1 MTAVEWLE
9 KQLTDAPY
17 IHFGDLFEQAKEMEN
32 QMVIDIVEKSRA
44 TGLTAEYLLLT
55 YGSKESDEYPEIE
68 GTMAICNDI
77 ISSQTEI
84 SDESWEGCDGC
95 TEQDKYFWTKGYQAG
110 YNRATPK
117 EISDDRTKLHWKTSL
132 VVHTPEISD
141 EEILDAAEDF
151 SDSYMNRGVAMSSFA
166 GGCYW
171 YREQLKNKQ

>member
-84 SDESWEGCDGC
+84 SD
-95 TEQDKYFWTKGYQAG
+95 K
-110 YNRATPK
+110 
-117 EISDDRTKLHWKTSL
+117 
-132 VVHTPEISD
+132 
-141 EEILDAAEDF
+141 EILDAAEDF

-166 GGCYW
+166 RGCYW